1 MILDE
6 PTAPLSDTETE
17 ELFRLL
23 KQPGRDRKLAVI
35 FISHRLHEVLQICDS
50 YTVMRNG
57 EIVDNSPITPETTT
71 KEIVEKMLGRSV

>member
-17 ELFRLL
+17 ELFRVVRHL
-23 KQPGRDRKLAVI
+23 RKTENLAVI
-35 FISHRLHEVLQICDS
+35 FITHRIHEVLQICDS

-57 EIVDNSPITPETTT
+57 EIVDTTPITPKTTS
-71 KEIVEKMLGRSV
+71 KRL